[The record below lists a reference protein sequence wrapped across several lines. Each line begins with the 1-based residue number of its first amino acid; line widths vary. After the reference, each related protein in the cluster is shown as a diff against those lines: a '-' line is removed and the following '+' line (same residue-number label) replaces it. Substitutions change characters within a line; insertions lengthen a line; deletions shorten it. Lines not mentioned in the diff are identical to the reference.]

1 MFKWSDVPK
10 LFKIPT
16 LALMA
21 PMLLMVT
28 SLVLFGFQSQ
38 VWARDLGYGVTN
50 ASYLYTVM
58 QIAMTI
64 SALVGGFLGDFFARK
79 FGPKGRIIL
88 FQIYGVAFAA
98 IIALTMYFAHW
109 WDPDVTPGNGQVVTN
124 DPSLMYYVMVFLMGL
139 IFSIGFSGCVL
150 PMISTVTPVQ
160 LSATAFAVL
169 FSLIQGGI
177 NVVYN
182 LVVGSVA
189 QALGDLQLTILVGVS
204 LPYALNSIYWFLFYK
219 TYPKD
224 VKLQDQRSAAIAAG
238 TF

>member
-1 MFKWSDVPK
+1 MFRWSDVPK

-21 PMLLMVT
+21 PMLLLVT

-38 VWARDLGYGVTN
+38 VWARDLGYGVKN

-58 QIAMTI
+58 QIGMTV
-64 SALVGGFLGDFFARK
+64 SALVGGLLGDLFAKK
-79 FGPKGRIIL
+79 FGARGRIIL
-88 FQIYGVAFAA
+88 FQIYAVAFGT
-98 IIALTMYFAHW
+98 IIALTMYFSKW

-150 PMISTVTPVQ
+150 PMISTVTPKQ

-177 NVVYN
+177 NVVYSIVLGN
-182 LVVGSVA
+182 IA
-189 QALGDLQLTILVGVS
+189 QAIGDLQLTILIGAA
-204 LPYALNSIYWFLFYK
+204 LPYLLNAVYWFVFYK

-224 VKLQDQRSAAIAAG
+224 AKLQGERSRAIANG
-238 TF
+238 VF